1 MAEFTARD
9 VQALRKATGAG
20 MMDAK
25 RALEETD
32 GDAEAAARQLRE
44 QGKTKAA
51 GRDDR
56 ANAEGAVAVANTAS
70 VAAVVELKSETDFV
84 AKSEEFTALA
94 QALADDVAAS
104 GKDAVQDH
112 VATIEDLRISLKENI
127 EVGRIERFEASD
139 GEVLDTYLHRQ
150 NDRGVNGVV
159 VHLAGGS
166 SELAHDVALHIASSR
181 PKYLTRDEVPV
192 DEVEQERA
200 TLETL
205 SRNEGKPEA
214 ALERIVTGR
223 LDGWYRQHTLLEQ
236 KFVKDEK
243 RSIAEV
249 LGDVTIKGFAQVEIG
264 AG

>member
-1 MAEFTARD
+1 MPRPLPANCASKARP
-9 VQALRKATGAG
+9 RPRGATI
-20 MMDAK
+20 
-25 RALEETD
+25 
-32 GDAEAAARQLRE
+32 E
-44 QGKTKAA
+44 QTPKEPWPWPT
-51 GRDDR
+51 RR
-56 ANAEGAVAVANTAS
+56 RS
-70 VAAVVELKSETDFV
+70 RRSSSSSPRTDFV